1 MGTEEKKSDTGD
13 YSATKA
19 PENAEHVESKP
30 RNRNDTLKPGG
41 AHAAT
46 AAVGMT
52 ALDRDSVPNGA
63 TDPHRTDYVSPA
75 PLEADGSDRGKV

>member
-1 MGTEEKKSDTGD
+1 VATDGKKSETGD

-19 PENAEHVESKP
+19 PENAEHVESKA

-41 AHAAT
+41 AHGAT

-63 TDPHRTDYVSPA
+63 TDPHQTDYGSLA
-75 PLEADGSDRGKV
+75 LLEDDGSDRSQV